1 MTHLCQILDFRP
13 RDAASQAE
21 QPRRPNL
28 EALRHLGNAEDL
40 VAAISG
46 DIEAGTENAA
56 AGTSTFGLGGL
67 SKGRTLG
74 WSVRLT
80 LELAALTNDPRDRQL
95 AATLQEWLD
104 EKDCPERRG

>member
-1 MTHLCQILDFRP
+1 MTHFCQILAFRP
-13 RDAASQAE
+13 RNAVFHAE
-21 QPRRPNL
+21 QQRRPNL

-80 LELAALTNDPRDRQL
+80 LELAALTNDPHDRQL
-95 AATLQEWLD
+95 AATLQDWLD
-104 EKDCPERRG
+104 QKGATNG

>member
-1 MTHLCQILDFRP
+1 MTHLWQILDFRP
-13 RDAASQAE
+13 RNAAPQTE
-21 QPRRPNL
+21 PRRPNL
-28 EALRHLGNAEDL
+28 EALKHLGNAEDL

-95 AATLQEWLD
+95 AAMLQQWLD
-104 EKDCPERRG
+104 EKGATNG

>member
-1 MTHLCQILDFRP
+1 MTHLCEVITFRP
-13 RDAASQAE
+13 RNAALQDE
-21 QPRRPNL
+21 QQPSPNL
-28 EALRHLGNAEDL
+28 DALRHLGNAEDL

-56 AGTSTFGLGGL
+56 AGTSTLGLGGL

-80 LELAALTNDPRDRQL
+80 LELAALTNDTRDRQL
-95 AATLQEWLD
+95 AATLQQWLD
-104 EKDCPERRG
+104 QKGMGQ

>member
-1 MTHLCQILDFRP
+1 MTHLCLILGFRQ
-13 RDAASQAE
+13 RDRAALPE

-95 AATLQEWLD
+95 AAMLQQWLD
-104 EKDCPERRG
+104 EKGATNG

>member
-13 RDAASQAE
+13 RDRAPLPE

-28 EALRHLGNAEDL
+28 EALKHLGKAEDL
-40 VAAISG
+40 ITAISG

-74 WSVRLT
+74 WSVHLT
-80 LELAALTNDPRDRQL
+80 LELAALTNDTRDRQL
-95 AATLQEWLD
+95 AAVLQQWLD
-104 EKDCPERRG
+104 EKGAING

>member
-13 RDAASQAE
+13 RSAAPHAE
-21 QPRRPNL
+21 QLHSPNL

-80 LELAALTNDPRDRQL
+80 LELAALTHDPRDRQL
-95 AATLQEWLD
+95 AVTLQDWLD
-104 EKDCPERRG
+104 QKGATNG

>member
-13 RDAASQAE
+13 RNAAPPAE
-21 QPRRPNL
+21 HQRRPNL
-28 EALRHLGNAEDL
+28 EALKHLGNAEDL
-40 VAAISG
+40 IAAISG

-67 SKGRTLG
+67 SKGRTLS

-95 AATLQEWLD
+95 AAMLQQWLD
-104 EKDCPERRG
+104 EKGATDG

>member
-1 MTHLCQILDFRP
+1 MTHLCEVITFRP
-13 RDAASQAE
+13 RSAAGQAE
-21 QPRRPNL
+21 QRRRPNF

-46 DIEAGTENAA
+46 DIEAGTANAA

-74 WSVRLT
+74 RSVRLT
-80 LELAALTNDPRDRQL
+80 LELAALTDDPRDRQL
-95 AATLQEWLD
+95 AATLQGWLD
-104 EKDCPERRG
+104 EKGMGQ

>member
-1 MTHLCQILDFRP
+1 MTHLCEVITFRP
-13 RDAASQAE
+13 RNAALQSEHQ
-21 QPRRPNL
+21 RRPNL

-95 AATLQEWLD
+95 ATVLQQWLD
-104 EKDCPERRG
+104 EKGATNG

>member
-13 RDAASQAE
+13 RDRAALPE

-28 EALRHLGNAEDL
+28 EALKHLGNAEDL

-67 SKGRTLG
+67 AKGRTLG

-95 AATLQEWLD
+95 AAVLQQWLD
-104 EKDCPERRG
+104 EKGATNG

>member
-1 MTHLCQILDFRP
+1 MTHLCEVITFRP
-13 RDAASQAE
+13 RNAAPNAE
-21 QPRRPNL
+21 QQRRPNL

-74 WSVRLT
+74 WSVRLV

-95 AATLQEWLD
+95 AAMLQDWLA
-104 EKDCPERRG
+104 EKGATHG